1 MSDSRAATRYAKAV
15 LDFAMEQK
23 AADKVEKDMK
33 DIIATIAESNE
44 LKQVLSSPVVKSEIK
59 KASLKAIFKDGGQIT
74 MGLLDT
80 LMANKRLDL
89 LNEVALKYIAQY
101 EQRKGEDVAYVT
113 SAVPLTKALEDK
125 ILAQVASL
133 TGKKVT
139 LENKV
144 DEALVGGFVL
154 RVGDLQYDA
163 SIASKLKSLK
173 REFTN
178 SL

>member
-74 MGLLDT
+74 MGLLET

>member
-163 SIASKLKSLK
+163 SVASKLKSLK

>member
-44 LKQVLSSPVVKSEIK
+44 LKKVLSSPVVKSEIK

>member
-59 KASLKAIFKDGGQIT
+59 KASLKAIFKDGEQIT

-163 SIASKLKSLK
+163 SVASKLKSLK